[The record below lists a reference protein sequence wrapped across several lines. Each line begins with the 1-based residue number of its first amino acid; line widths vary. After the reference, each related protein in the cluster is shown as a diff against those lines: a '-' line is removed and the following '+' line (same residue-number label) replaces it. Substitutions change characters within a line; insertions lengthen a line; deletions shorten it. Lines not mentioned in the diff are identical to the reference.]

1 MLIGVDEA
9 RPYAAHPSNHEF
21 GCTHADLTDA
31 FLYYAHGG
39 VCVALHP
46 MPYPGVWMAH
56 VFAKPEAWGRTTEA
70 TAACLNEFW
79 AAVGPDHL
87 IAWVA
92 PRRRLAAALI
102 RRIGGI
108 REGVMAN
115 GIETYGWRP
124 EWAR

>member
-1 MLIGVDEA
+1 MIGVDAA
-9 RPYAAHPSNHEF
+9 REYAAHPSNHEF
-21 GCTHADLTDA
+21 GHTHEDLTDA
-31 FLYYAHGG
+31 FIYYANGG
-39 VCVALHP
+39 VCLAFHP

-56 VFAKPEAWGRTTEA
+56 VFAKPETWGNTAGA
-70 TAACLNEFW
+70 TIDCLNEFW
-79 AAVGPDHL
+79 AAIEPEHL

-92 PRRRLAAALI
+92 PRRRHAAALI

-115 GIETYGWRP
+115 GIEAYGWRP